1 MRIFR
6 RNIAFL
12 VLLAA
17 LAAACETRPATPTV
31 AVDSAGVR
39 IVTSYPLDSDVAC
52 AVGEEPLLVIGD
64 RQDDPSHLFGSVTG
78 VARLS
83 DGSVAVADR
92 SVGEVRIFD
101 ATGEHLRS
109 FGGFG
114 DGPGEFRRPWN
125 LWVRPGDTL
134 WVGDYRPWRYN
145 VFAADGQWSRAVQLD
160 PLYPNPSRGG
170 GVLSG
175 GALIAAK
182 TTSMSQSFET
192 PNMLVVE
199 AHDPDGK
206 FVGVLARLP
215 NMRQDVLSDG
225 SGGDMYI
232 QRLFDSSASAS
243 ARGDRIALGT
253 SSEPEVRILDSEY
266 RLTTIVRWDAGD
278 RSVRTSDVD
287 AFREEIRA
295 RQAGRGELNPVDA
308 ARISPQRPVADVFPA
323 FQSVLLGNAGHL
335 FVFPYRRPD
344 QPVAAAM
351 VFAPTGEFMCHMEP
365 KKPGFSVWE
374 AGSDYLL
381 GVHLNELDVA
391 TVKAY
396 SFGPHAEGA

>member
-12 VLLAA
+12 VPLAA
-17 LAAACETRPATPTV
+17 LVACETREATPTV
-31 AVDSAGVR
+31 VVDSAGVQV
-39 IVTSYPLDSDVAC
+39 VTSYPLDSDATCV
-52 AVGEEPLLVIGD
+52 VGEEPLLVVGD
-64 RQDDPSHLFGSVTG
+64 REDDPDHLFGSVTG

-92 SVGEVRIFD
+92 TVGEVRIFD

-114 DGPGEFRRPWN
+114 DGPGEFRRPWY

-175 GALIAAK
+175 GALIAAR
-182 TTSMSQSFET
+182 TTGMSESFET
-192 PNMLVVE
+192 PDTLLVEV
-199 AHDPDGK
+199 HDPDGK

-215 NMRQDVLSDG
+215 NMRRDVLSDG
-225 SGGDMYI
+225 SGGDNMYFH
-232 QRLFDSSASAS
+232 RLFDSSASVS
-243 ARGDRIALGT
+243 AQGDRIALGT

-278 RSVRTSDVD
+278 RSVRSSDVD
-287 AFREEIRA
+287 AFREGIRA
-295 RQAGRGELNPVDA
+295 EQAGRGELRPVDA
-308 ARISPQRPVADVFPA
+308 GAISPRRPVADVFPA
-323 FQSVLLGNAGHL
+323 FRSVLLGNAGHL
-335 FVFPYRRPD
+335 FVFPYRRPG
-344 QPVAAAM
+344 QPAAGAM
-351 VFAPTGEFMCHMEP
+351 VFAPTGEFMCHMER
-365 KKPGFSVWE
+365 KPGFSVRK

-381 GVHLNELDVA
+381 GVHLDELDVP

-396 SFGPHAEGA
+396 SFGPHAEGP